1 MVVRS
6 GTKIELFMKRLF
18 IVLTLVALSV
28 CGAYAED
35 TIAAAVPDSV
45 PVVADST
52 AVLPDSAVVAN
63 AIEEQ
68 VMPNLLDSM
77 YGVQVIQDS
86 TVARLL
92 QAAILG
98 GEEWIEITG
107 YRVQVYSSNQQQTA
121 KAEALRL
128 ENRLKDQLTQ
138 TVYVQYA
145 PPFWKVRVG
154 DFRTYEEAKE
164 YKREVVQ
171 QFPNLVGNTYIVRD
185 KIKVL
190 K

>member
-1 MVVRS
+1 
-6 GTKIELFMKRLF
+6 MKRLF
-18 IVLTLVALSV
+18 IVLAVLTLFVRGV
-28 CGAYAED
+28 YAED
-35 TIAAAVPDSV
+35 SIAAVVPDSV
-45 PVVADST
+45 PVVADSM
-52 AVLPDSAVVAN
+52 AVADTIAEKVV
-63 AIEEQ
+63 
-68 VMPNLLDSM
+68 PNLLDSM

-92 QAAILG
+92 KAAIQG

-121 KAEALRL
+121 KTEALRL
-128 ENRLKDQLTQ
+128 EGRLKDQLTQ

-145 PPFWKVRVG
+145 PPFWKVRIG